1 MKSYEKLLLYKAIR
15 NLQCERVYV
24 CVCVWAE
31 TSSGLSKVSD
41 LQTKFDI

>member
-24 CVCVWAE
+24 CVWAA